1 MLTSVGCFGGSGAAR
16 PVLELLR
23 KPALSR
29 ERWIANVRW
38 FAYAR
43 VELETMYAAS
53 EKIVRLGWL
62 APAKRV
68 AGSSDLTVTPNSS
81 TFLCS
86 LLFDKICIIIM
97 LERAR
102 YNNYFLF

>member
-1 MLTSVGCFGGSGAAR
+1 MLTSVGCFGGSRAVR

-23 KPALSR
+23 KGGLQMYIGLRMLAFRDDVRSIRKIALS
-29 ERWIANVRW
+29 
-38 FAYAR
+38 
-43 VELETMYAAS
+43 
-53 EKIVRLGWL
+53 VRLGWL

-86 LLFDKICIIIM
+86 LLFDKICIICWNAHAIIITSCFSI
-97 LERAR
+97 
-102 YNNYFLF
+102 N